1 MEQQV
6 LTAAPVTRLHGPRA
20 AVGYLLALGLLSTR
34 DVVLGPLEVTDVSR
48 RNRVYAVACGRGR
61 GFVLKQG
68 RDEAGAAL
76 LHSEAGRYGLLRS
89 HGLASL
95 AAGYRHWD
103 PLTGILVLDLGSCT
117 LSDWIRVPGR
127 DLAHVGTL
135 LGTALAR
142 LHGEVPAG
150 DTAGRKDPAA
160 CWASGA
166 RPGPLH
172 PGARPGPPHQV
183 PWVLDLWCPPVP
195 QAELL
200 GPGGQ
205 ALLRLL
211 QQRRGLCRGLQDLS
225 ERYTWND
232 CVHGD
237 LKADN
242 VVLSVGAFGEP
253 VAAQLIDWESAGPG
267 ESLWDVGSLLAEGLV
282 ARAASHVP
290 GGPAAAGPPTAPPD
304 LGRAVWGWNWRH
316 AKAHPAGRPGASS
329 LASAL
334 QFAAARCVQT
344 AFERAQ
350 LSREAP
356 RASIELLRTA
366 ERVMAR
372 PLAAAAKIYGLPAP
386 AEVPVPEAG
395 PA

>member
-6 LTAAPVTRLHGPRA
+6 LAAAPAACLRGLRA
-20 AVGYLLALGLLSTR
+20 AVGYLLTLGLLSSR
-34 DVVLGPLEVTDVSR
+34 DVVLGPVEVTDVSR
-48 RNRVYAVACGRGR
+48 RNRVYAVACGHGR
-61 GFVLKQG
+61 GFILKQG
-68 RDEAGAAL
+68 RDEAGAEL
-76 LHSEAGRYGLLRS
+76 LRREAGHYGLLRS

-95 AAGYRHWD
+95 APGHRHWD

-117 LSDWIRVPGR
+117 LSDWIRTPRR

-142 LHGEVPAG
+142 LHSDMPA
-150 DTAGRKDPAA
+150 P
-160 CWASGA
+160 
-166 RPGPLH
+166 PGQPH
-172 PGARPGPPHQV
+172 PV
-183 PWVLDLWCPPVP
+183 PWVLDLWCPPVA

-211 QQRRGLCRGLQDLS
+211 QRRRGLCRGLQDLS
-225 ERYTWND
+225 ERYTGND

-242 VVLSVGAFGEP
+242 VVLSIGAFGEP

-267 ESLWDVGSLLAEGLV
+267 ESLWDVGSLLGEGLV

-290 GGPAAAGPPTAPPD
+290 GGRAAAGPATATAV
-304 LGRAVWGWNWRH
+304 LGRAVWDSYWRH
-316 AKAHPAGRPGASS
+316 ARAGAAGLACASS

-350 LSREAP
+350 LSREVP
-356 RASIELLRTA
+356 RASVELLRMA

-372 PLAAAAKIYGLPAP
+372 PLAAAAKIYGLPVP
-386 AEVPVPEAG
+386 EEVPVPVAG